1 MLVLKLKFFR
11 FYIRLIGKEVKS
23 LYSPRYCNVDGT
35 LKYHC
40 DNKSWEG
47 EKMDDTKSGDL
58 PKI

>member
-1 MLVLKLKFFR
+1 MFLTG
-11 FYIRLIGKEVKS
+11 LIGKEVKS

>member
-1 MLVLKLKFFR
+1 MNNKNLRCCVS
-11 FYIRLIGKEVKS
+11 LIGKCVEHC
-23 LYSPRYCNVDGT
+23 SPRYCNVDGT